1 MQSGAQPV
9 EKHLLVTISDDIN
22 ALFGLRFVYNLLARR
37 DLTRI
42 TLFSVAPRN
51 GDELALGGPFNPG
64 QDGLNYVAAPQS
76 IPSSLTAARDWL
88 LSMGFPADRVFLK
101 SAPSQLGT
109 VKDIAMEAERGLYDA
124 VVLGRRGLGWF
135 DEIFQDSVTHRLL
148 WESISFPLWVC
159 RNPIR
164 HGRNVLLCV
173 DGSDQALRMAD
184 HVGFILRDEP
194 QHSVT
199 VFHNRAQ
206 VRPEGQ
212 QIDDMLGAAGAILAQ
227 NGIEEERINYLVKSS
242 KHPVE
247 LILREAHEAE
257 YAAVAVGRSGGKP
270 DSRTNLFGSIS
281 LSLLRTLEGSALWIS
296 K

>member
-1 MQSGAQPV
+1 MQPDVKPV

-22 ALFGLRFVYNLLARR
+22 ALFGLRFVYNLLTRR

-42 TLFSVAPRN
+42 TLFSVAPRS
-51 GDELALGGPFNPG
+51 GDDGAMGGPFNAA
-64 QDGLNYVAAPQS
+64 QDGLNYVKPVRN
-76 IPSSLTAARDWL
+76 IPASLSAARDWL
-88 LSMGFPADRVFLK
+88 LNMGFPPDRVLLK
-101 SAPSQLGT
+101 CSPSQLGT
-109 VKDIAMEAERGLYDA
+109 VKDIAVEAERGLYDA

-135 DEIFQDSVTHRLL
+135 DEFFQDSVTHRLL
-148 WESISFPLWVC
+148 WESITFPLWVC

-184 HVGFILRDEP
+184 HVGFILRNEP
-194 QHSVT
+194 QHGVT
-199 VFHNRAQ
+199 VFHNRAEA
-206 VRPEGQ
+206 RPEGGH
-212 QIDDMLGAAGAILAQ
+212 IDDMLGAAGDILLQ
-227 NGIEEERINYLVKSS
+227 NGIEEERITYLVKSS
-242 KHPVE
+242 KHPAE

-281 LSLLRTLEGSALWIS
+281 LTLLRTLEGSALWIS